1 MVLLM
6 SSGDVQLT
14 VRDKINFPY
23 LIAKLLS
30 LIHEFMI
37 SQYAEVELI
46 QAIEGLISSI
56 PDEMKDESFKIEM
69 NGKDEKEGARI
80 VYMRD
85 VRPSWCGHILNVDT
99 CKELGLP
106 IEEEA
111 ETLDPY
117 KSLQACM
124 NLFFRLGMLTT
135 RVYVELIGGLS
146 FHRGEKPVES

>member
-1 MVLLM
+1 L
-6 SSGDVQLT
+6 SSQDVQLT

-23 LIAKLLS
+23 LIAKMIS

-56 PDEMKDESFKIEM
+56 PDEMKDDSFRLEM
-69 NGKDEKEGARI
+69 DGTDEVEGARI
-80 VYMRD
+80 VYLRD
-85 VRPSWCGHILNVDT
+85 VRPSWCGHVMDVET
-99 CKELGLP
+99 CKELGLT
-106 IEEEA
+106 IQEEA

-124 NLFFRLGMLTT
+124 NLFMRLGMLTKQ
-135 RVYVELIGGLS
+135 VYVEITEGYS
-146 FHRGEKPVES
+146 FHSGEKSVES